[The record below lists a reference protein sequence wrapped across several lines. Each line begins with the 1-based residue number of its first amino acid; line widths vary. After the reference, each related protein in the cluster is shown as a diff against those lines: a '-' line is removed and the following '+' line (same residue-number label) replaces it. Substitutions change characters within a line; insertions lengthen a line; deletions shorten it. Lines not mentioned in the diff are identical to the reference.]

1 MPGSGLASNEADYEA
16 FVVDDKCC
24 LRSRE
29 ACQINS
35 RAWVSTG
42 SPPMRSRPSSD
53 SRSFKYAIREVERGV
68 MTRSYRSTTTMP
80 SGRPIGTAIYVMY
93 TDDSDSFSGMHRLD
107 ADELWHFY
115 LGDPLGM
122 LMLCPDGS
130 QKEVTL
136 GAETSELDSNSSK
149 SYRREPGWAL
159 PSLAGVR
166 LALIACTMSPG
177 FMVEGFEAGNREA
190 LCAQYPR
197 AATGLSNLLIIRPRQ
212 PGPSRLPHGRPSA
225 SLD

>member
-1 MPGSGLASNEADYEA
+1 MGVNRITADEITAIFGLEE
-16 FVVDDKCC
+16 FQV
-24 LRSRE
+24 
-29 ACQINS
+29 
-35 RAWVSTG
+35 
-42 SPPMRSRPSSD
+42 
-53 SRSFKYAIREVERGV
+53 AIREVERGV

-136 GAETSELDSNSSK
+136 GQDIRTGQQLQQVVPKGTWMGA
-149 SYRREPGWAL
+149 
-159 PSLAGVR
+159 SLVGGGQF
-166 LALIACTMSPG
+166 ALIACTMSPG

-197 AATGLSNLLIIRPRQ
+197 AAARIVELTDYPTATTRPVKASPRASFGQ
-212 PGPSRLPHGRPSA
+212 P
-225 SLD
+225 